1 MAALPNSLL
10 ATLLSIVLLLSRN
23 ASGYVGFGSVT
34 VMGGRRNRNSA
45 GRVGPMIEP
54 RARASGVVAPPCSL
68 RAQENGGDAKAGGG
82 IDQDLK
88 TKLLAESI
96 APWRTVRLFLYGV
109 SES

>member
-45 GRVGPMIEP
+45 GRYFYS
-54 RARASGVVAPPCSL
+54 RASGVVAPPGSL
-68 RAQENGGDAKAGGG
+68 RAQEKGGDAKAGGG